1 MKKFLVLYASSV
13 SALEQMSKASPE
25 QMKAGMDAWMTWA
38 KKAGDAIVDL
48 GTPLGNPIKMVD
60 GAPAKGD
67 SKVSGFSI
75 LQADSAKAVGEL
87 LKTHP
92 HFRAPGASIEVLEF
106 LPMPGMAKP

>member
-1 MKKFLVLYASSV
+1 MKNFLVLYASSV
-13 SALEQMSKASPE
+13 SASEQMSKASPE

-38 KKAGDAIVDL
+38 KKAGNAIVEL

-60 GAPAKGD
+60 GSRAQSD

-75 LQADSAKAVGEL
+75 LQAESAKAIEGL